1 MLQLN
6 IATTTIGDLNTTTN
20 YHPTTHD
27 DNKLVITT
35 NQYLTHH
42 SCSQQVTIPQLS
54 ITDSH
59 YLAIHYHDNHYL
71 ATHYHDILPHDIL
84 NTQHHN
90 PFSDKSPQQTIIRD
104 LDLSPSFWK
113 EISARKLS
121 FHLISLHFWKENRL
135 KAWRIFTLYF
145 RRKSRTICVLRKIV
159 ERKLCVFPLQN
170 RSEDERWRCAVLRF
184 RSDLGSI
191 SDHGQIL
198 VGLDWPR
205 NEVIVSKALRCH
217 FVRRVLG
224 LFTFERHSRL
234 NCWVKE
240 HGFWRVFVRWCSCCV
255 CESGRCLC
263 SRNAAKSF

>member
-27 DNKLVITT
+27 DNNLVITT

-90 PFSDKSPQQTIIRD
+90 PFSDKSPQQTMIRD

-159 ERKLCVFPLQN
+159 ERKLCVFALQN
-170 RSEDERWRCAVLRF
+170 RSEDIRWRCAVLRL
-184 RSDLGSI
+184 RSGLGSI

-224 LFTFERHSRL
+224 LFTFERHSQL
-234 NCWVKE
+234 NCWVKD

-263 SRNAAKSF
+263 SRTAAKSF

>member
-71 ATHYHDILPHDIL
+71 ATHYHDILPHDTL

-121 FHLISLHFWKENRL
+121 FHLISLHFWKEIRL

-145 RRKSRTICVLRKIV
+145 RRKSRKICVLRKIV

-191 SDHGQIL
+191 SDRSRIM
-198 VGLDWPR
+198 VRSWLDWPR

-217 FVRRVLG
+217 CAEFLVCS
-224 LFTFERHSRL
+224 HSSVTRG
-234 NCWVKE
+234 WIA
-240 HGFWRVFVRWCSCCV
+240 G
-255 CESGRCLC
+255 
-263 SRNAAKSF
+263 